1 MRCVICD
8 KTKDEVSLMLH
19 GENGKCLCNVC
30 IEAYSEL
37 LNSFSVKM
45 ETKTSMVKIIK
56 PDELKKKIDKKVV
69 GHDRAKIILSLAF
82 YDQVM
87 KYNGICDNSKL
98 GNNVII
104 VGPTGVGKTYLLETM
119 ADLVNLPMIICDATS
134 YSEIGYSG
142 LDVDTMIG
150 ELFER
155 ANYDVKKTEHGIVFI
170 DEIDKIGRKGEFH
183 SYSRDVSGEGV
194 QQSLLKMVEGK
205 NVVVS
210 KRGRNGVE
218 EKISINTENI
228 MFVLGG
234 AFVGINEEKQIENAL
249 INYGMIPELVGR
261 MNYLTTLQRLS
272 KKELRQIICEIDDS
286 ILELQKQ
293 KFMMDNIFLSM
304 DELAIDYLVD
314 VAEKRE
320 LGARGA
326 ISVLNEVLCDLRY
339 TAIEEKAEECNV
351 SYEYVRKKL
360 CSKK

>member
-8 KTKDEVSLMLH
+8 KTKDEVSLMLQ
-19 GENGKCLCNVC
+19 GENGKCLCNNC
-30 IEAYSEL
+30 IESYSAL
-37 LNSFSVKM
+37 LNSFSVKLVP
-45 ETKTSMVKIIK
+45 KDSAVKIVK
-56 PDELKKKIDKKVV
+56 PSELKRRIDKKVV
-69 GHDRAKIILSLAF
+69 GHDKTKKILSLAF
-82 YDQVM
+82 YDQIM
-87 KYNGICDNSKL
+87 KYNGFCDNSKL

-104 VGPTGVGKTYLLETM
+104 VGPTGVGKTYLLETI
-119 ADLVNLPMIICDATS
+119 AELVNLPMIICDSTS

-155 ANYDVKKTEHGIVFI
+155 ANYDVKKTEYGIIFV

-218 EKISINTENI
+218 EKILINTTNI
-228 MFVLGG
+228 MFVFGG
-234 AFVGINEEKQIENAL
+234 AFVGINEEKEIENAL

-261 MNYLTTLQRLS
+261 MNYLTTLQRLT

-286 ILELQKQ
+286 ILELQRQ
-293 KFMMDNIFLSM
+293 RFMMDNISLSM

-314 VAEKRE
+314 IAEKKE
-320 LGARGA
+320 LGARG
-326 ISVLNEVLCDLRY
+326 IITVLNEVLCELRY
-339 TAIEEKAEECNV
+339 TALEEGLDECNV
-351 SYEYVRKKL
+351 SYEYVKKII
-360 CSKK
+360 C